1 MNTRKI
7 MENKYSWFVAVV
19 TPNTEVKCKEKLNNL
34 IKNLRNGNIIESNE
48 KVTSYVPTQKVFRV
62 QPSTGR
68 RVRVTEVLTPCYLF
82 IWCTE
87 STRYKLACEAN
98 FILHFLMNRASK
110 TESGKNDFARI
121 PTHQMESFK
130 RMVEEAEKAVIID
143 PNRIRLG
150 DRVRI
155 KTGRLAG
162 LEGNICK
169 KPDGTTMLAL
179 RVDFLGYAKMECSAK
194 SLELVKE

>member
-1 MNTRKI
+1 
-7 MENKYSWFVAVV
+7 MENNYSWFVAVV
-19 TPNTEVKCKEKLNNL
+19 TPNTEVKSKEKLEKL
-34 IKNLRNGNIIESNE
+34 VAILSKNKIIGSDEEVS
-48 KVTSYVPTQKVFRV
+48 SYVPTQKVFRV

-87 STRYKLACEAN
+87 STRYRLACEAK

-110 TESGKNDFARI
+110 TKSGKNDFARI
-121 PTHQMESFK
+121 PTFQMESFK

-169 KPDGTTMLAL
+169 EPDGNTMLAL
-179 RVDFLGYAKMECSAK
+179 RVDFLGYAKMECSTK
-194 SLELVKE
+194 DLELVLE

>member
-1 MNTRKI
+1 
-7 MENKYSWFVAVV
+7 MENNYSWFVAVV
-19 TPNTEVKCKEKLNNL
+19 TPNTEVKSKEKLEKL
-34 IKNLRNGNIIESNE
+34 VAILSKNKIIGSDEEVS
-48 KVTSYVPTQKVFRV
+48 SYVPTQKVFRV

-87 STRYKLACEAN
+87 STRYRLACEAK

-110 TESGKNDFARI
+110 TKSGKNDFARI
-121 PTHQMESFK
+121 PTYQMESFK

-169 KPDGTTMLAL
+169 EPDGNTMLAL
-179 RVDFLGYAKMECSAK
+179 RVDFLGYAKMECSTK
-194 SLELVKE
+194 DLELVLE

>member
-7 MENKYSWFVAVV
+7 MENKYSWFAAVV
-19 TPNTEVKCKEKLNNL
+19 APNTEVKCKEKLNNL

-68 RVRVTEVLTPCYLF
+68 RVRITEVLTPCYLF

-179 RVDFLGYAKMECSAK
+179 RVDFLGYAKMECSTK
-194 SLELVKE
+194 ILELVKE

>member
-162 LEGNICK
+162 LEGI
-169 KPDGTTMLAL
+169 P
-179 RVDFLGYAKMECSAK
+179 
-194 SLELVKE
+194 